1 MTLFTRLFLLLVLS
15 LGVLRAA
22 DRPIKIVLVGDST
35 MEDFTGWGAGFRQF
49 VDEGAEV
56 HNTAQRGRS
65 SKSFRTEG
73 HWDKALALQGDYY
86 LIQFGHNDQPGK
98 GADRETDPA
107 TTFPENL
114 ARFVDEVRAQG
125 GQPIL
130 ITSLTRRNFSKTD
143 PGHIDSS
150 LTPYADATKRV
161 AAAKHVPVIDLHA
174 LSIAWCEQA
183 GPAAAARLNPTGP
196 TGTPDTTH
204 LEGEGGVIFARLIV
218 DALRQAVPALAPV
231 LRLEPISPLTL
242 WYRQPASTWLE
253 ALPIGNGRLGAMV
266 FGGTA
271 HERIQFNEDTI
282 WTGEPH
288 EYQHEGAAK
297 YLPEIR
303 RLLAAGKQN
312 EAQDL
317 AMNEFMSVPLRQKT
331 YQPCADLLLDFA
343 GHEAAADYFR
353 SLDLDG
359 AVAIVRY
366 RVGKVTY
373 TRETFAS
380 HPAQAIVVRITADQ
394 RRALNFTVRLASP
407 HAGST
412 VRSLGAT
419 GIGISGRVQDGAIQF
434 DAQLQAGTT
443 GGALSIADGV
453 ATVTDADSATLVF
466 TAATNFVNYH
476 DVTGDPVARNTA
488 VLAATASQSFDQL
501 LAAHQADHRALF
513 RRVAFDLGV
522 TAAAAAPL
530 DERLKVADKSG
541 DAALIPLY
549 YQFGRYLLIAS
560 SRAGGQPANLQGVW
574 NESLKPAWDSKYT
587 VNINTEMNYWPAEV
601 ANLAECTEPL
611 FAMLDDLVV
620 SGRKTA
626 TAQYGAR
633 GWVLH
638 HNTDLWRGTAPI
650 NNSNHGIWPTG
661 GAWLSRHL
669 WEHYQFGGDRDFLAK
684 RAYPVMKES
693 ALFFVDYLVKDPKT
707 GWLISGPSNS
717 PEQGGLVM
725 GPTMDHQIIRALF
738 ASTAQAA
745 TVLGIDAD
753 LARQLREMGAKI
765 APNQVGRHGQLQEW
779 LEDVDDPANHHRH
792 TSHLWGLFPG
802 DEIRPSDPK
811 IFNAAKQS
819 LLFRGD
825 DGTGWSLAWKI
836 NFWARFL
843 DGAHAYKMLLR
854 QLDFVDP
861 QAANNMTH
869 GGTYPNLFDAH
880 PPFQI
885 DGNFGAV
892 SGISE
897 MLLQSQLDGIDLLP
911 ALPPAWKEG
920 RVKGLRAR
928 GGFEVD
934 LEWRGGKLYQATIH
948 SQLGNPVRL
957 RYADVTHEV
966 KLAPG
971 GTFTWNGK

>member
-1 MTLFTRLFLLLVLS
+1 MTSFVRLLLLLALS
-15 LGVLRAA
+15 LGLARAA
-22 DRPIKIVLVGDST
+22 DRPIQIVLVGDST
-35 MEDFTGWGAGFRQF
+35 MEDFTGWGGGFRQF
-49 VDEGAEV
+49 VNDGAEV

-65 SKSFRTEG
+65 SKSFRDEG
-73 HWDKALALQGDYY
+73 HWDKALALKGDYY

-130 ITSLTRRNFSKTD
+130 ITSLTRRNFSKAN

-161 AAAKHVPVIDLHA
+161 AAEKKVPVIDLHA
-174 LSIAWCEQA
+174 LSIAWCERA
-183 GPAAAARLNPTGP
+183 GPAATARLNPTGP
-196 TGTPDTTH
+196 TGPDTTH

-231 LRLEPISPLTL
+231 LRREPVNPLTL
-242 WYRQPASTWLE
+242 WYRQPAVNWVE
-253 ALPIGNGRLGAMV
+253 ALPVGNGRLGAMV

-303 RLLAAGKQN
+303 RLLAEGKQK
-312 EAQDL
+312 EAEAL
-317 AMNEFMSVPLRQKT
+317 AMSEFMSVPLRQKA
-331 YQPCADLLLDFA
+331 YQPCGDLLLDFA
-343 GHEAAADYFR
+343 GHEAATGYTR
-353 SLDLDG
+353 LLDLDS
-359 AVAIVRY
+359 AVAMVRY
-366 RVGKVTY
+366 RIGDTTF

-380 HPAQAIVVRITADQ
+380 HPGQIIVVRISADRPGAISFTAK
-394 RRALNFTVRLASP
+394 LTSP
-407 HAGST
+407 HEGNL
-412 VRSLGAT
+412 VRVLGTT
-419 GIGISGRVQDGAIQF
+419 GIAIAGGVKDGAIRF
-434 DAQLQAGTT
+434 DAQLQATTT
-443 GGALSIADGV
+443 GGKLTVADGV
-453 ATVTDADSATLVF
+453 ATIAGADSATLVL

-476 DVTGDPVARNTA
+476 DVSGDPAARNSA
-488 VLAATASQSFDQL
+488 VLAAVASQSFAQL
-501 LAAHQADHRALF
+501 RVAHVADHQALF
-513 RRVAFDLGV
+513 RRVYLDLGV
-522 TAAAAAPL
+522 SSASTLPL
-530 DERLKVADKSG
+530 DERLKATDKTADTS
-541 DAALIPLY
+541 LIPLY

-560 SRAGGQPANLQGVW
+560 SRPGGQPANLQGLW
-574 NESLKPAWDSKYT
+574 NDSLKPAWDSKYT

-601 ANLAECTEPL
+601 ANLAECTDPL
-611 FAMLDDLVV
+611 FGMLDDLVV

-669 WEHYQFGGDRDFLAK
+669 WEHYLFSGDRDFLAM
-684 RAYPVMKES
+684 RAYPVMKEA

-738 ASTAQAA
+738 ASTAEAA
-745 TVLGIDAD
+745 TVLGVDNE
-753 LARQLREMGAKI
+753 LAHQLRAMGAQI
-765 APNQVGRHGQLQEW
+765 APNQVGKHGQLQEW
-779 LEDVDDPANHHRH
+779 LEDVDDPDNHHRH

-802 DEIRPSDPK
+802 DEIRPTDPK

-843 DGAHAYKMLLR
+843 DGAHAHKMLMR
-854 QLDFVDP
+854 QLDFVEP
-861 QAANNMTH
+861 GTAGNSSH

-897 MLLQSQLDGIDLLP
+897 MLLQSQLGGIDLLP

-948 SQLGNPVRL
+948 SELGNPVQV
-957 RYADVTHEV
+957 RYASVTHEV
-966 KLAPG
+966 KLAKG
-971 GTFTWNGK
+971 EAFTWNGK